1 MIKHSENTEPS
12 NSTKPVLSD
21 DFLFKYLPFG
31 LKAVMVIDAREDFSF
46 LEIDNY
52 YIFDKGNIWQYCGY
66 ADKDLYIPLGDGDF
80 DGFILRNENTY
91 ADVKSFCKP
100 ILKPISDL
108 SILVIEEFEK
118 YDGKIN
124 GKANDEIINLFCEEN
139 GVDEIIENI
148 VLSSLPYECVEYIF
162 KNHYDFFG
170 LIEKGLAVSIHD
182 VEQVIA

>member
-1 MIKHSENTEPS
+1 MTKHSENTEPS

-31 LKAVMVIDAREDFSF
+31 LKAVMVVDAIEDFSF

-52 YIFDKGNIWQYCGY
+52 YIFDKGSVWQYCGY

-80 DGFILRNENTY
+80 AGFILRNENTY

-100 ILKPISDL
+100 ILRPLSDL
-108 SILVIEEFEK
+108 T
-118 YDGKIN
+118 N
-124 GKANDEIINLFCEEN
+124 
-139 GVDEIIENI
+139 EIIENEDFEYLGYTKYCETFTMGGKQVGI
-148 VLSSLPYECVEYIF
+148 LAMPYYVLEKLF
-162 KNHYDFFG
+162 KNHFDVFR